1 MLPPLIRAR
10 RFFRKRP
17 KLTQQIH
24 AVINRAR
31 CGRLH
36 KRETRN
42 ITGLTHHADRNHLQN
57 NGCQVCAQNLRVGKF
72 AARSE
77 IVLRIQPNRN
87 TIAHTTAPTRTLV
100 RARLRNPLDRKT
112 LHLRACRIPRNA
124 GGTGIDHILD
134 TRHRQRSFRN
144 VRRQHDAR
152 PTPRCKHTVLLRER
166 QTRVQRQN
174 LIVHTWG
181 LGDQRLQSIVS
192 IANFA
197 FAREEN
203 QDIAGRL
210 LRQLLNGGQDPIGWV
225 TVFVAF
231 IFISVAVPIKR
242 AVANLHRVGA
252 PRNLNNRGSIIGK
265 NLLGK
270 LTFLIAERIVYH
282 TLTWHETRCEMPRE
296 SFRINGC
303 GGNNDL
309 QIGALR
315 QNPLQIPQNKINI

>member
-1 MLPPLIRAR
+1 M
-10 RFFRKRP
+10 
-17 KLTQQIH
+17 
-24 AVINRAR
+24 
-31 CGRLH
+31 
-36 KRETRN
+36 
-42 ITGLTHHADRNHLQN
+42 
-57 NGCQVCAQNLRVGKF
+57 
-72 AARSE
+72 
-77 IVLRIQPNRN
+77 
-87 TIAHTTAPTRTLV
+87 
-100 RARLRNPLDRKT
+100 
-112 LHLRACRIPRNA
+112 
-124 GGTGIDHILD
+124 
-134 TRHRQRSFRN
+134 
-144 VRRQHDAR
+144 
-152 PTPRCKHTVLLRER
+152 LLRER
-166 QTRVQRQN
+166 QTRIQRQN

-192 IANFA
+192 ITNFA